1 MMQGRSGVQGDSP
14 GKCLRM
20 RHSPV
25 GIHNRVFS
33 GWPLLL
39 VAAVSLSSLP
49 VSAQQKVAANGHV
62 REVVLLT
69 DPLQEAWSV
78 LQQGTASKRGSQ
90 RSDAIAALSS
100 IGPNPRVVGMVV
112 ALLHDPDAAV
122 REKAV
127 AALDNMQAHSA
138 IPQLRA
144 ALRDPS
150 PVVNFTAAKALW
162 DMGDPSGRG
171 ILIGVLQ
178 GRRHGAPSAWKSQ
191 LQQTGEQLRSP
202 WNVGL
207 LGAEEAT
214 GIFFGPAAIG
224 VALAG
229 QMLRDNGAP
238 DRAFCAQM
246 LGLDSSS
253 QATAAL
259 VKAAHDKNWIVRASA
274 AEGLGNTS
282 RPHALTVLAGLV
294 KDPKPPVRYMAAASL
309 IRLRTPPPPS
319 VAGMQS
325 ADKR

>member
-1 MMQGRSGVQGDSP
+1 
-14 GKCLRM
+14 M
-20 RHSPV
+20 RHNPV
-25 GIHNRVFS
+25 AIHNSFFS
-33 GWPLLL
+33 AWQMLLTAAL
-39 VAAVSLSSLP
+39 LFAALPAAAQQRVAAQ
-49 VSAQQKVAANGHV
+49 AHV
-62 REVVLLT
+62 QRVLLLT
-69 DPLQEAWSV
+69 DPLEQSWTV
-78 LQQGTASKRGSQ
+78 LQRGISSKKGAQ

-100 IGPNPRVVGMVV
+100 IGSNQRAVDMIVER
-112 ALLHDPDAAV
+112 LHDPDAAV

-150 PVVNFTAAKALW
+150 PPVSFTAAKALW
-162 DMGDPSGRG
+162 DMGDPSGRA

-178 GRRHGAPSAWKSQ
+178 GRRRGAPAAWKSQ
-191 LQQTGEQLRSP
+191 LQQTGAQLRSP
-202 WNVGL
+202 WNVGI
-207 LGAEEAT
+207 LGAEEAA
-214 GIFFGPAAIG
+214 GVFFGPAAIG

-246 LGLDSSS
+246 LGLDPSA

-274 AEGLGNTS
+274 AEGLGNTD
-282 RPHALTVLAGLV
+282 RPNALMLLAGLL

-309 IRLRTPPPPS
+309 IRLRTPAPAS
-319 VAGMQS
+319 RAAAQS
-325 ADKR
+325 GDRP

>member
-1 MMQGRSGVQGDSP
+1 
-14 GKCLRM
+14 M
-20 RHSPV
+20 RRDRRAISSVLPMFLAAALV
-25 GIHNRVFS
+25 LAAAPALAQQN
-33 GWPLLL
+33 
-39 VAAVSLSSLP
+39 VAAP
-49 VSAQQKVAANGHV
+49 ARV
-62 REVVLLT
+62 RNVVLLT
-69 DPLQEAWSV
+69 DPLQQAWTV
-78 LQQGTASKRGSQ
+78 LQRGTASKRGSQ

-100 IGPNPRVVGMVV
+100 IGPNQRAVDMIV
-112 ALLHDPDAAV
+112 ALLRDRDASV

-162 DMGDPSGRG
+162 DMGDPSGRA

-178 GRRHGAPSAWKSQ
+178 GRRRGAPSAWKSQ

-202 WNVGL
+202 WNLGL
-207 LGAEEAT
+207 LGAQEAA
-214 GIFFGPAAIG
+214 GVFFGPAAVG
-224 VALAG
+224 VAVAG

-246 LGLDSSS
+246 LGLDPSS

-259 VKAAHDKNWIVRASA
+259 VKAVHDKNWIVRASA

-282 RPHALTVLAGLV
+282 RPHVLTILAGLL
-294 KDPKPPVRYMAAASL
+294 KDPKPPVRFMAAASL
-309 IRLRTPPPPS
+309 IRLRTPAPTS
-319 VAGMQS
+319 AAQTHS
-325 ADKR
+325 ADTR

>member
-1 MMQGRSGVQGDSP
+1 MMQGRSGGQGGPS

-20 RHSPV
+20 RHNPFD
-25 GIHNRVFS
+25 IHHTVFS
-33 GWPLLL
+33 GWPWLLATALL
-39 VAAVSLSSLP
+39 VSAFPAA
-49 VSAQQKVAANGHV
+49 AQRKVVAQARV

-69 DPLQEAWSV
+69 DPLEQAWTV
-78 LQQGTASKRGSQ
+78 LQQGTMAKKGSQ

-100 IGPNPRVVGMVV
+100 IGPNQRAVNMIV
-112 ALLHDPDAAV
+112 ARLHDPDAAV

-150 PVVNFTAAKALW
+150 PPVSFTAAKALW
-162 DMGDPSGRG
+162 DMGDPSGRD

-178 GRRHGAPSAWKSQ
+178 GRRRGAPSAWKSQ
-191 LQQTGEQLRSP
+191 LQQTGAQLRSP
-202 WNVGL
+202 WNLGL
-207 LGAEEAT
+207 LGAQEAA
-214 GIFFGPAAIG
+214 GVFFGPAAIG

-246 LGLDSSS
+246 LGLDPSP

-259 VKAAHDKNWIVRASA
+259 LKAAHDKNWIVRASA

-282 RPHALTVLAGLV
+282 RPHVLILLAGLL
-294 KDPKPPVRYMAAASL
+294 KDPKPPVRYMAAASV
-309 IRLRTPPPPS
+309 IRLRTPAPAS
-319 VAGMQS
+319 GAESQS
-325 ADKR
+325 AGKR